1 MERYDMRIANTLSHA
16 CTRCLDAT
24 QGKCVRKMCQK
35 SVSVGSELRRRGVHV
50 VSTKS
55 YCVLSPIP
63 LTAPSL
69 WFSVASVQTV
79 FSCGLHSAQSVFW
92 DPPPVALCHLLIRV
106 DSVRITLRN
115 HVVVHRR
122 ACRFLLHLGSL
133 LTISSWFVRLVDI
146 LLSALFHPLQV
157 RSLTCCESAR
167 VPTGSLCILFLHLY
181 RFFETKASWLH
192 FSAAVA
198 QKNSSPVLERL
209 SVMETAWST
218 DRDLVMFTRQTCPC
232 T

>member
-1 MERYDMRIANTLSHA
+1 MRV
-16 CTRCLDAT
+16 RDVWMPRKEK
-24 QGKCVRKMCQK
+24 GKCVRK
-35 SVSVGSELRRRGVHV
+35 VS
-50 VSTKS
+50 
-55 YCVLSPIP
+55 P
-63 LTAPSL
+63 L
-69 WFSVASVQTV
+69 VR
-79 FSCGLHSAQSVFW
+79 SCGVEASTLSLLSRIVSFHRYPSRPQACGSASHRYRPCSPVGCTQHKVFFW
-92 DPPPVALCHLLIRV
+92 DPPPVALCHLSIRV

-115 HVVVHRR
+115 QVVVHRR

-133 LTISSWFVRLVDI
+133 LTISSWFVRLVNI

-192 FSAAVA
+192 VSAAVA
-198 QKNSSPVLERL
+198 QKNSSPELERL
-209 SVMETAWST
+209 SVMETAWPT